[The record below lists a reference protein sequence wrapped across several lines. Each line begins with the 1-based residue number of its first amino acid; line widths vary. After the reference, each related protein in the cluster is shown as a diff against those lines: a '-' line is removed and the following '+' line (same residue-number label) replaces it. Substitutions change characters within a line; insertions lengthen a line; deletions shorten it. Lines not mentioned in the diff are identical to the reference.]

1 MFTTFKIWILVHL
14 KEMVFLGHFFKNK
27 ICEFVILEDDQV
39 SDKFFFGVSVYLIV
53 RQNVFCLFSGMLR
66 KGLW

>member
-1 MFTTFKIWILVHL
+1 LVHL

-39 SDKFFFGVSVYLIV
+39 SDKF
-53 RQNVFCLFSGMLR
+53 
-66 KGLW
+66 